1 MSEASSPVESHVS
14 VPPATAPAKPKSGG
28 AFNRETVLE
37 VHHWT
42 DRLFNFKTTRDPA
55 FRFENG
61 QFAMIGLEVDGKPLL
76 RAYSMASANWE
87 DDLEF
92 YSIKVQDGPLTSRLQ
107 HIKVGDTV
115 LIGRKPTGTLVQTS
129 LLPGKR
135 LYMLS
140 TGTGLAPFASIIKDP
155 VIYERY
161 ETNVL
166 IHGCREVAELQYGLQ
181 LVQSVKDNEFIGEMA
196 REKLVHYPTATRE
209 PYKNQGRIPDL
220 INSGK
225 LAADLGLPD
234 LNPAEDRVM
243 LCGSPEML
251 VSLVDLLKA
260 RGFKEGSGGDPQ
272 TYVIEKAF
280 VER

>member
-1 MSEASSPVESHVS
+1 MSEAIAPVETKPSET
-14 VPPATAPAKPKSGG
+14 PAAKPKSGG
-28 AFNRETVLE
+28 AFNRETVIE
-37 VHHWT
+37 VQHWT
-42 DRLFNFKTTRDPA
+42 DRLFNFKTTRDPH

-135 LYMLS
+135 LYMLA

-161 ETNVL
+161 EACVL
-166 IHGCREVAELQYGLQ
+166 VHGCRDVAELQYGLN

-196 REKLVHYPTATRE
+196 REKLIHYPTATRE
-209 PYKNQGRIPDL
+209 PYVHQGRIPDL
-220 INSGK
+220 INSGT
-225 LAADLGLPD
+225 LAADLALPD
-234 LNPAEDRVM
+234 LGPKDDRVM

-251 VSLVDLLKA
+251 NSLVDLLKG
-260 RGFKEGSGGDPQ
+260 RGFTEGSGGDPQ

>member
-1 MSEASSPVESHVS
+1 MSEAASPVETMVA
-14 VPPATAPAKPKSGG
+14 PPAKPKAGG

-115 LIGRKPTGTLVQTS
+115 LVGRKPTGTLVQTS

-209 PYKNQGRIPDL
+209 PYVHQGRIPDL

>member
-1 MSEASSPVESHVS
+1 MTDA
-14 VPPATAPAKPKSGG
+14 ATADKQPNAPAKPKSGG

-37 VHHWT
+37 VRHWT
-42 DRLFNFKTTRDPA
+42 DRLFDFRTTRDPH

-87 DDLEF
+87 DDLGF

-115 LIGRKPTGTLVQTS
+115 LVGRKPTGTLVQTS

-161 ETNVL
+161 EACVL
-166 IHGCREVAELQYGLQ
+166 VHGCRIVDELKYGLE

-196 REKLVHYPTATRE
+196 REKLIHYATATRE
-209 PYKNQGRIPDL
+209 LIGVFSKIYTHGKGTPVVVPHMGLCTPIELVYEWLEKEKLDHLLQSSCVPRVDL
-220 INSGK
+220 SQ
-225 LAADLGLPD
+225 LAAP
-234 LNPAEDRVM
+234 P
-243 LCGSPEML
+243 
-251 VSLVDLLKA
+251 K
-260 RGFKEGSGGDPQ
+260 
-272 TYVIEKAF
+272 
-280 VER
+280 